1 MAQIDDSWI
10 NIYKEFGEKLVLF
23 KDENRKASLRG
34 IKEEFN
40 LNSNVPYGFDALPT
54 LMPLNAIFYY
64 FEDKRGKDDIQNIW
78 DLFIAAH
85 NLVNEETE
93 ENKKRFCELFD
104 KTKVQIGVS
113 WRITTGLFWIFPYRF
128 FSMDSHKRR
137 LVKLYTIYHK
147 L

>member
-1 MAQIDDSWI
+1 MAQINNSWI
-10 NIYKEFGEKLVLF
+10 QIYKEFGEKLVLF
-23 KDENRKASLRG
+23 KYENRKAILRG

-40 LNSNVPYGFDALPT
+40 LNSNVPSGFDALPI
-54 LMPLNAIFYY
+54 LVPLNARFYY

-78 DLFIAAH
+78 DLFISVH

-128 FSMDSHKRR
+128 FSMDSCNRW
-137 LVKLYTIYHK
+137 LVELYIIYHK